1 MRKVLWRSNISTMV
15 KLTVVL
21 SIVCLFVAAFVSAAT
36 LKLNK
41 NEFSPGEVIQITV
54 SATGETKEGAW
65 IGIIPSNIPHGNSG
79 VNDQHDL
86 NYQYLSNKTS
96 GMFTMPAPNEPGSY
110 DIRLMAGGSSAD
122 KELTSVSFKVLA
134 VDYAPKLALSKN
146 AVSPQEEITITFSV
160 SHQLPSGAWLGIIP
174 SEIPHGSEATNDEHD
189 VDYKYIGDKTTG
201 TLSFLAPEKA
211 GSYDFR
217 MNDSDSNGH
226 EISSV
231 TFSVLQTKLEGTLDL
246 KRTSFVPGEQIE
258 VDFTAS
264 ATLPKNAWVG
274 MIPSKIPHGKEA
286 VNDQYDIQYSYLDKK
301 ASGKLQFVAPP
312 DAGSYDLRMNSSD
325 NDGVE
330 ITSVTFQVGGQLDAK
345 GMSKILLQQGRLA
358 LYGVQ
363 FDFNKAT
370 LKPESAK
377 VLDQV
382 SEVLKQD
389 ATLKLSIEGH
399 TDNVGKP
406 DYNLDLSKK
415 RAESVRTYLV
425 QTHGIDAAR
434 LSTAGFGD
442 TKPIAKND
450 TEAGRAQ
457 NRRVELVKQ

>member
-1 MRKVLWRSNISTMV
+1 M
-15 KLTVVL
+15 
-21 SIVCLFVAAFVSAAT
+21 FVAAVASAAT

-41 NEFSPGEVIQITV
+41 NEFSPGEEIRITV

-65 IGIIPSNIPHGNSG
+65 IGIIPSNVPHGNSG

-86 NYQYLSNKTS
+86 NYQYLSGKTS
-96 GMFTMPAPNEPGSY
+96 GTFTMPAPTEPGSY
-110 DIRLMAGGSSAD
+110 DIRLMAGGTSGD
-122 KELTSVSFKVLA
+122 KELTSVTFKVLS
-134 VDYAPKLALSKN
+134 VDYSPKLVLSKT
-146 AVSPQEEITITFSV
+146 ALLPQEEIKVTFSV
-160 SHQLPSGAWLGIIP
+160 SHALPSGAWIGVIP
-174 SEIPHGSEATNDEHD
+174 SEIPHGSEATNDQHD
-189 VDYKYIGDKTTG
+189 VDYQYIGDKTTG
-201 TLSFLAPEKA
+201 TLTFAAPEKA

-217 MNDSDSNGH
+217 LNDSDSNGH

-231 TFSVLQTKLEGTLDL
+231 TFSVSQITLEGTLNL

-258 VDFTAS
+258 ADFTAS
-264 ATLPKNAWVG
+264 PTLPKNAWVG
-274 MIPSKIPHGKEA
+274 IIPSKVPHGKEA

-301 ASGKLQFVAPP
+301 ASGKLLFVAPP

-325 NDGVE
+325 SDGVE
-330 ITSVTFQVGGQLDAK
+330 ITSVTFQVGGLLDAK
-345 GMSKILLQQGRLA
+345 GMSKLLSQQGRLA
-358 LYGVQ
+358 LYGIQ

-382 SEVLKQD
+382 AEVLKQD
-389 ATLKLSIEGH
+389 ASLKLSIEGH

-415 RAESVRTYLV
+415 RAESVKAYLV
-425 QTHGIDAAR
+425 QTRGVDAGR
-434 LSTAGFGD
+434 LNTAGFGD